1 MEQNEVR
8 CLEATD
14 NFKSFGFGKILGPY
28 DLPCMVVTDNL
39 SINKSHFIKI
49 GGFEEQFGVKWG
61 YEDTLFGACL
71 IAIGIYIVPL
81 LSTGVFHME
90 TESERINEVR
100 ERKISELHETVNIY
114 NKIIHQKGYLYAFE
128 KLRQK

>member
-1 MEQNEVR
+1 
-8 CLEATD
+8 
-14 NFKSFGFGKILGPY
+14 
-28 DLPCMVVTDNL
+28 
-39 SINKSHFIKI
+39 
-49 GGFEEQFGVKWG
+49 
-61 YEDTLFGACL
+61 
-71 IAIGIYIVPL
+71 
-81 LSTGVFHME
+81 ME